1 MRSFITT
8 DSYTDNSLFKILI
21 AWRFQFLIIFVLF
34 CLVILFFWWK
44 QYIKNLSVNQNLKKG
59 LTFETLT
66 DDTVRKIPL
75 QTSASNRRML
85 VSKSFKTNNK
95 KSLKSNKVVQKI
107 TRVRNLLFFLC
118 FTLKDFIRIS
128 FISHVEQ
135 QKMVHQLIL
144 HQQS

>member
-1 MRSFITT
+1 MRSSITT

-34 CLVILFFWWK
+34 CLLILFFWWK
-44 QYIKNLSVNQNLKKG
+44 QYIKNLSVNQNLKKE
-59 LTFETLT
+59 LPSETLT

-85 VSKSFKTNNK
+85 VSKPFKTNNK

-107 TRVRNLLFFLC
+107 TRVRNLLFF
-118 FTLKDFIRIS
+118 TLKDFIGIS